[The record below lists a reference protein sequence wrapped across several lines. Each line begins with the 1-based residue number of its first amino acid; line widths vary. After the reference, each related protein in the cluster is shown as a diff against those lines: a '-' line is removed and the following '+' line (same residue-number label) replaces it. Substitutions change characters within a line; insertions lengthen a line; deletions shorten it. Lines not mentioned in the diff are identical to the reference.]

1 MHYLHNPLNF
11 KFAILYKI
19 NSKYTVKDVLNTYAS
34 FVHCKCRGVARADG
48 GGGLPPFLSKIVEQ
62 LWKTKTDKY
71 YIYMK
76 VYTSFKL
83 EDIL

>member
-1 MHYLHNPLNF
+1 M
-11 KFAILYKI
+11 
-19 NSKYTVKDVLNTYAS
+19 YTVNAGAWQE
-34 FVHCKCRGVARADG
+34 RMG

-76 VYTSFKL
+76 VYTRFKL